1 MKKLLFAAFLLM
13 CSITAVNAQDKNTE
27 KSKENIYIKVK
38 EGKKPVIFIDGKKF
52 DFPMELIDQSKI
64 ASINVIKGKEAIKKY
79 NAPNGAI
86 LITTKTSKILD
97 FSHVKIRE
105 NGDLKEDKPAPMIII
120 DGKVSTKKSL
130 DTLTPEKIE
139 KMEIFKGEQAIKK
152 YKAAHGVIV
161 ITTKNM

>member
-13 CSITAVNAQDKNTE
+13 CSISVVNAQDKEE
-27 KSKENIYIKVK
+27 KKSEENIYVKVK
-38 EGKKPVIFIDGKKF
+38 DGKKPVIFIDGKKF

-86 LITTKTSKILD
+86 LITTKALKKLD
-97 FSHVKIRE
+97 FSDAKIRE
-105 NGDLKEDKPAPMIII
+105 NGDLKEGNPAPMIII

-130 DTLTPEKIE
+130 DILTPEKIE
-139 KMEIFKGEQAIKK
+139 KMEIFKGEQAMKK
-152 YKAAHGVIV
+152 YKAKHGVIV
-161 ITTKNM
+161 ITTKK